1 MWYKL
6 GILGVL
12 FSATQSLL
20 AVCSMGESP
29 VANPQVIAVGIHGGL
44 FLTPPANSSLSEW
57 WMEIPASFL
66 GNFAGAGDARMLCCH
81 KCPQTQNQVLW
92 SGLSSLLADSR
103 LVLFYFLGVKTLSF
117 SCQFRK
123 ILLSSSP
130 VLSPIGICSLSS
142 LPHSAPVS
150 VCHALAV
157 PSSSSCCLLAKLV
170 VTEKEKGSKRSER
183 ERVGSLTY
191 THSPQFS
198 ALSHSKTLNEGRA
211 GVVN

>member
-44 FLTPPANSSLSEW
+44 FLMPPANSSLSEW

-130 VLSPIGICSLSS
+130 VLSPIGICSLSLAFHTVRQSQCAMHWLCPRPPPAAYWPNWWS
-142 LPHSAPVS
+142 LKRRKGQRGVRESGWVNSPTHTAR
-150 VCHALAV
+150 
-157 PSSSSCCLLAKLV
+157 SSQ
-170 VTEKEKGSKRSER
+170 
-183 ERVGSLTY
+183 
-191 THSPQFS
+191 H
-198 ALSHSKTLNEGRA
+198 
-211 GVVN
+211 